1 MATPRLKGAPLT
13 LLRCITDTGWGA
25 DLVLSLMGRDHGL
38 QALRA
43 LPEADRP
50 SADVEPRPLAGAPP
64 RSWEDAGLPAP
75 EAASGSARAL
85 REAYL
90 ADRTDPV
97 AVLERLA
104 ARGQTGDFGPST
116 HSPFVALCLD
126 RARRSAEAS
135 RGRYRAGGVL
145 GPLDGIPV
153 PVKDEHH
160 LSGLPPRGGTAY
172 LEHPIHEDSYTVR
185 ALESAGALIPG
196 KTHTTEWGMNPWGMN
211 PHFQMPRNTWSE
223 DRGAG
228 GSSTGTSVA
237 VGLGLAPVAIG
248 SDGGG
253 SIRIPS
259 ALNGIYGLKPSF
271 IRIGR
276 TGDIFASGSM
286 SHIGPLGRS
295 TEDLVDLMT
304 AVGATPDPDDPV
316 STYAPTGPAV
326 AQSWRMALGRGV
338 RGCRIGVVASEWA
351 EASSAVAASGE
362 AALQALEAEGAVRVA
377 VDLPMAAMAH
387 GIGVMNIA
395 TETMGALTDDFLQH
409 AAEMGDDL
417 RLLLNLFERVR
428 ARDYLIATRA
438 RAGLRRQVAAALAQ
452 VDLLALPTTV
462 TTAPLYPLSETG
474 RAVSDDAATLNMCRF
489 AFLGNPTGLPA
500 GTVPVGRD
508 ADGLPIGLQF
518 LGDAWDEASVLAAM
532 AHCER
537 TGIASRNTS
546 PGWSDLA
553 G

>member
-1 MATPRLKGAPLT
+1 MATPRLSGISLS
-13 LLRCITDTGWGA
+13 LLRCITELGWGA
-25 DLVLSLMGRDHGL
+25 DLVLAQMGRDHGL
-38 QALRA
+38 QILRD
-43 LPEADRP
+43 LPESARP

-64 RSWEDAGLPAP
+64 RSWQDAGLPAP
-75 EAASGSARAL
+75 DPAAGSARAM
-85 REAYL
+85 REAYQ
-90 ADRTDPV
+90 ARRTDPV
-97 AVLERLA
+97 EVLERLA
-104 ARGQTGDFGPST
+104 ARLEARDFGPST
-116 HSPFVALCLD
+116 FSPFVSLCLD
-126 RARRSAEAS
+126 RARRAAEAS
-135 RGRYRAGGVL
+135 RGRYQAGGVL

-160 LSGLPPRGGTAY
+160 LSGLPTRGGASY
-172 LEHPIHEDSYTVR
+172 LNQPVDCDSFLVR
-185 ALESAGALIPG
+185 SLDAAGALIPG

-211 PHFQMPRNTWSE
+211 PHFDMPRNTWSE
-223 DRGAG
+223 ERGAG
-228 GSSTGTSVA
+228 GSSTGSAVA
-237 VGLGLAPVAIG
+237 VGLGMAVAIG

-304 AVGATPDPDDPV
+304 AVGAAPDPDDPV
-316 STYAPTGPAV
+316 STYAPTGTAV
-326 AQSWRMALGRGV
+326 AQSWRAALGRGV
-338 RGCRIGVVASEWA
+338 RGCRVGVVDSEWA
-351 EASSAVAASGE
+351 EASPAVAAAGE
-362 AALQALEAEGAVRVA
+362 AALQALEAEGAIRVS
-377 VDLPMAAMAH
+377 VDLPMAGAAH

-395 TETMGALTDDFLQH
+395 TETMGALTDDFLEH
-409 AAEMGDDL
+409 ASEMGDDL

-428 ARDYLIATRA
+428 ARDYLLATRA
-438 RAGLRRQVAAALAQ
+438 RAGLRREVARAISG

-462 TTAPLYPLSETG
+462 TTAPSYPLAQTG
-474 RAVSDDAATLNMCRF
+474 RAISDDGATRAMCRF
-489 AFLGNPTGLPA
+489 AFLGNVTGLPA

-508 ADGLPIGLQF
+508 GDGLPIGLQ
-518 LGDAWDEASVLAAM
+518 LVGDAWDEASVFAVM

-537 TGIASRNTS
+537 TGISFRDTS
-546 PGWSDLA
+546 PGWKDLA